1 MRMRLKQNAWMFPA
15 ALFFGLW
22 LSWSY
27 VNPYGGVTSLSS
39 LVCQLSGARGDFSL
53 EINLHALLDL
63 TLRLLPSLIFQALA
77 GISLYRHTCTAS
89 VYVFSRMPNRLKWYG
104 KECGILVLQTL
115 LYQALVLATA
125 VGLAAVRWTITDVS
139 QGLPVL
145 LIHLTLWSL
154 WTFAF
159 TLGVNLLA
167 IYVGSS
173 AAFAAL
179 AAVQVACISTL
190 AVLTR
195 LEENPDLALVV
206 KRVNPVTCLILNW
219 QTSRFLPAGSGIY
232 WEDSLVLVL
241 AAAAAMAIVGGILV
255 QRHDLLISDTDG
267 G

>member
-15 ALFFGLW
+15 ALLFGLW

-53 EINLHALLDL
+53 DINLHALLDL

-104 KECGILVLQTL
+104 KECGILALQTL
-115 LYQALVLATA
+115 LYQALVLAAA

-145 LIHLTLWSL
+145 LTHLSL
-154 WTFAF
+154 WTFVF
-159 TLGVNLLA
+159 TFGVNLLG
-167 IYVGSS
+167 IDVGRS

-179 AAVQVACISTL
+179 AGVQVACIGAL
-190 AVLTR
+190 I
-195 LEENPDLALVV
+195 ALVPLIEQPELAQQFL
-206 KRVNPVTCLILNW
+206 RINPVSCLVLSLHRSMFPSSSY
-219 QTSRFLPAGSGIY
+219 TLSVG
-232 WEDSLVLVL
+232 DSLTFLLL
-241 AAAAAMAIVGGILV
+241 AAVVVAAVGGWLIR
-255 QRHDLLISDTDG
+255 RHDLLKTEMDG